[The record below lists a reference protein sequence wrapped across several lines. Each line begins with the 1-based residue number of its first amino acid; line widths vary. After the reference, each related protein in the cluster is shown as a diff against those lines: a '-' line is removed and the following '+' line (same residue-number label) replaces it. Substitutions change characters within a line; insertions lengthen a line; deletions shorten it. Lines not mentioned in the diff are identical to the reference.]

1 MHSLNTISFS
11 FGFCLISGIVISFHG
26 ARADTIRV
34 AACRAA
40 RFPISG
46 ALTTLFVVPN
56 INYFRRS
63 GQRGC
68 VSLQYLPLPSSADCL
83 QRAVFGVL
91 GVIKRWGGGG
101 GRHVLASSHSIYT
114 SEFKAAVSMATE
126 SGFHDVGCLSLS
138 GISRPSRAT
147 SSFRLFFCI
156 HLLKLYFKLY

>member
-101 GRHVLASSHSIYT
+101 ATCLGFLSLHIYIRIQSSSIHGNRIRIPRRRLPVSLGYFTSVEGNVKFQTFFLYT
-114 SEFKAAVSMATE
+114 STQIIF
-126 SGFHDVGCLSLS
+126 
-138 GISRPSRAT
+138 
-147 SSFRLFFCI
+147 
-156 HLLKLYFKLY
+156 